1 MLGAAWTPSSPPP
14 PPAFGDPSRY
24 LGGGP
29 RRGHG
34 AVIVAPALDQLLAS
48 SLLRSCSP
56 GHNSDLHT
64 DPDLSVADPPVRAAV
79 NLSTLA
85 WCPGVRGRGPGAP
98 VIRPLLALL
107 LLLLLLPLPAGA
119 WYKHVASPRYHTVGR
134 AAGLLMGLR
143 RSPYVWRRELGPAAE
158 TLTWESL
165 APAPAAGNALLL
177 LPSRVREMWR
187 ARRRSSGA
195 GLPVRA
201 SLRFLAHFSE
211 TCSVLSRD
219 FREMS
224 LAQPWSL
231 QKIAFAGPGLVQDH
245 PESTPDQ
252 RRPCLTH

>member
-1 MLGAAWTPSSPPP
+1 
-14 PPAFGDPSRY
+14 
-24 LGGGP
+24 
-29 RRGHG
+29 
-34 AVIVAPALDQLLAS
+34 
-48 SLLRSCSP
+48 
-56 GHNSDLHT
+56 
-64 DPDLSVADPPVRAAV
+64 
-79 NLSTLA
+79 NLTTLA

-143 RSPYVWRRELGPAAE
+143 RSPYVWRRELAPAAG

-201 SLRFLAHFSE
+201 SQSQRNPEPVPGAGPRLDLPPWAAEESA
-211 TCSVLSRD
+211 RD
-219 FREMS
+219 FGEMS

-231 QKIAFAGPGLVQDH
+231 QKIAFAGPRLVQDH

-252 RRPCLTH
+252 RRPVPNPLM